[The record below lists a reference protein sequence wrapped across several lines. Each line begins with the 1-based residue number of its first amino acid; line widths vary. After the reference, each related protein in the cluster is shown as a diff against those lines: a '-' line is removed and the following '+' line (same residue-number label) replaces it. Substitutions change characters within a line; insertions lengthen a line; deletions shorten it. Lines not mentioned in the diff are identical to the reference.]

1 MMFLDGRRQ
10 QVPVVMALILELAF
24 CQRAPMSPPVE
35 TTPLLP
41 YVESPPSLHTR
52 TPIPT
57 ESFIQPILLFQ
68 WGFQDHPLHVV
79 WSPRR
84 PWLALAS
91 SNRLYVY
98 HFPSLRLLAFFAV
111 EGRLQEMI
119 FTADGETLIG
129 RLEDGTLKAWEIP
142 SRRERWS
149 RSDMPGLGL
158 AVAPS
163 ARLLAAGHEDGPIW
177 LLDPMT
183 GWVIR
188 ELPGRVP
195 LRFSPDG
202 TLLAACA
209 SPEWLDPLRIRCSPE
224 EDLLLVDVAS
234 GQVRSRIA
242 SVVPPIWTPDGH
254 RVIVG
259 RADGTVLERE
269 LSSGAETILWQ
280 HPGTLIRS
288 VRLSPDQRWLAV
300 QHGGSVD
307 IVARATGEV
316 RWSAAG
322 GPAAFSPDGSILAWA
337 KGTPSTLSLLDLRT
351 GEEHPLPSGAIEAR
365 WPLELIFS
373 PDGQWLAFHG
383 EAETD
388 QVSIAPIVQIWE
400 VATGLERYRFLPRLI
415 PVWDLAFSPDGR
427 ILGVPEGSVVWL
439 YDLRTGRPRWRIP
452 LRIADGLSLAFSADD
467 RWLAVGLAGGHIR
480 LYQHA
485 PGGGWIL
492 DRTLIGHEGP
502 VRGMAFSPDRRLL
515 ASASWDRTVRI
526 WDVEHGMERIRLE
539 GHTAEVWDVAFSPD
553 GQILVSGGND
563 GMLRL
568 WWETAGGGRSLVLTN
583 YTARIYRV
591 AFSPDGRWLA
601 AALEDG
607 TVRLWDAAAGYELR
621 VLVVGT
627 KPVRALEF
635 SPNGRL
641 LAAGD
646 AEGQL
651 VLWEIPEGVERLRW
665 TREKDALYSLAF
677 SSGGPEDPHPSSPLL
692 ALGFR
697 SGIVQVWRIQGQ
709 E

>member
-1 MMFLDGRRQ
+1 
-10 QVPVVMALILELAF
+10 MALILGLAF
-24 CQRAPMSPPVE
+24 CQRAPMSPLVE
-35 TTPLLP
+35 ATPLLP
-41 YVESPPSLHTR
+41 HVESPLSFPTR

-57 ESFIQPILLFQ
+57 ESPIQPILLFQ
-68 WGFQDHPLHVV
+68 WGFQDYPLHVV

-129 RLEDGTLKAWEIP
+129 RLEDGTLKAWAIP

-158 AVAPS
+158 AMAPD
-163 ARLLAAGHEDGPIW
+163 ARILAAGHEDGLIR
-177 LLDPMT
+177 LLDPIT

-224 EDLLLVDVAS
+224 EDLLLVDVAR

-242 SVVPPIWTPDGH
+242 SVVPPIWTSDGQ

-269 LSSGAETILWQ
+269 LSSGAEKILWR
-280 HPGTLIRS
+280 HPGALIHH
-288 VRLSPDQRWLAV
+288 VLLSADQRWLAV
-300 QHGGSVD
+300 QYGGSVD

-316 RWSAAG
+316 RWSTAG

-337 KGTPSTLSLLDLRT
+337 KGIPSTLSLLDLKT
-351 GEEHPLPSGAIEAR
+351 GEERPLPSGALEAR

-383 EAETD
+383 EAQMD
-388 QVSIAPIVQIWE
+388 QASIVPIVQIWE
-400 VATGLERYRFLPRLI
+400 AATGLERYRFLPRLM
-415 PVWDLAFSPDGR
+415 PVWDLAFSPDGG
-427 ILGVPEGSVVWL
+427 ILGVPEGTTVRL
-439 YDLRTGRPRWRIP
+439 YDLRTGHPQWRIP
-452 LRIADGLSLAFSADD
+452 LRIADGLSLAFSADR
-467 RWLAVGLAGGHIR
+467 RWLAVGLASGHIR
-480 LYQHA
+480 LYQYV
-485 PGGGWIL
+485 PGEGWLL

-502 VRGMAFSPDRRLL
+502 VRGVAFSPDSRLL
-515 ASASWDRTVRI
+515 ASASWDQTVRI
-526 WDVEHGMERIRLE
+526 WDVEQGLERTRLE
-539 GHTAEVWDVAFSPD
+539 GHTAEVWSVAFSPD
-553 GQILVSGGND
+553 GQVLVSSGND
-563 GMLRL
+563 GRLRL
-568 WWETAGGGRSLVLTN
+568 WWEAAGGGRSLILADYAV
-583 YTARIYRV
+583 RIYRV

-607 TVRLWDAAAGYELR
+607 TVRLWDAGAGYELR
-621 VLVVGT
+621 VLTVGA
-627 KPVRALEF
+627 KPVRALAF
-635 SPNGRL
+635 SPDGRL

-665 TREKDALYSLAF
+665 AKESDALYGLAF
-677 SSGGPEDPHPSSPLL
+677 SPGGPEDPHRGPPLL